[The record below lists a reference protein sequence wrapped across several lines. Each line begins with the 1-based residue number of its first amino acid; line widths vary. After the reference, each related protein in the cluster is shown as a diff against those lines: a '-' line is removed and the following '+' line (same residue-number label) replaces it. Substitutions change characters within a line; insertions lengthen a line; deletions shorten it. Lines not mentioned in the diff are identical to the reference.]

1 MSGGVI
7 LKLGTDAQGLPSIDL
22 ESPPPLQGGPWSDV
36 PPTTPPVTV
45 QGPPAPSGGSGA
57 GMYGANMFKTIND
70 LKGTPIGQA
79 GEAIAGV
86 VDLEGWRK
94 WFTDGWQWLMWFAIF
109 GLVIIG
115 LMFILFR

>member
-22 ESPPPLQGGPWSDV
+22 ESPPPLQGGPWSRE
-36 PPTTPPVTV
+36 PAPVTV
-45 QGPPAPSGGSGA
+45 ESSPAPATGSGA
-57 GMYGANMFKTIND
+57 GMYGANIFKTIND

-86 VDLEGWRK
+86 VDPEGWRK